1 MSALGGPKTKV
12 IREPEESTRSTTRR
26 VAPATEGALRVTR
39 TQPSWLTLRACGV
52 SNSVRPNDCSTGGPM
67 NQPPVLD
74 SSEKELAI
82 LNANVDASVLDE
94 DAWEDATDESGV
106 DCEMLC
112 HSQCR
117 SSTFDSVD

>member
-1 MSALGGPKTKV
+1 
-12 IREPEESTRSTTRR
+12 
-26 VAPATEGALRVTR
+26 
-39 TQPSWLTLRACGV
+39 
-52 SNSVRPNDCSTGGPM
+52 M
-67 NQPPVLD
+67 NRPPVLD

-82 LNANVDASVLDE
+82 LNASVDGSVLDE

-112 HSQCR
+112 HSQWC